1 MADSKAE
8 ELLPIALLQKK
19 LCLPY
24 NTITMKIT
32 DLLEKDRD
40 KLITELAA
48 AGTADK
54 AVRVLENEMDKLLL
68 KHNEQCESDRE
79 RESAAFMMQAVRLS
93 LPLIDSSGD
102 IKVWERGGGNTDE
115 GGSFKISFLVLFI
128 LGLALSVFGFGPMF
142 FEAFV
147 SADANARNDVILHGG
162 ATITGLICL
171 YFAGYMYRRPK
182 KAGKKE
188 HQVEIRIDANKIY
201 RNFRTAI
208 LSIDQSLEEIAA
220 AERWSKRDQAGSI
233 DGRTVTSSELDL
245 FSDLLAAAYSGD
257 PDFALEKIE
266 QIKYFLH
273 KQQIEVVDYNS
284 ETAKY
289 FDLMPGTSAV
299 TIRPAL
305 VAQGGLLRKGLAST
319 GR

>member
-1 MADSKAE
+1 M
-8 ELLPIALLQKK
+8 
-19 LCLPY
+19 
-24 NTITMKIT
+24 T

-40 KLITELAA
+40 NLITELAA

-68 KHNEQCESDRE
+68 RHNEQCESDRE

-93 LPLIDSSGD
+93 LPLIDSNGD
-102 IKVWERGGGNTDE
+102 IKVWERGGGNADE

-128 LGLALSVFGFGPMF
+128 LGLALCVFGFGPMF
-142 FEAFV
+142 FDAYVAAEAKL
-147 SADANARNDVILHGG
+147 RNEVILHGG
-162 ATITGLICL
+162 ATIVGLVCL
-171 YFAGYMYRRPK
+171 YFAGYMYSRPK
-182 KAGKKE
+182 KAGKRE
-188 HQVEIRIDANKIY
+188 HQVEIRIDADKIY

-208 LSIDQSLEEIAA
+208 LSVDQSLEEIAA
-220 AERWSKRDQAGSI
+220 AERWAKRDQAGTI
-233 DGRTVTSSELDL
+233 DGRTVTSAELDL
-245 FSDLLAAAYSGD
+245 FSDLLAASYSGD
-257 PDFALEKIE
+257 PEYALEKIE

-273 KQQIEVVDYNS
+273 KQQIEVIDYSS

-289 FDLMPGTSAV
+289 FDLMPGAKAA

>member
-1 MADSKAE
+1 
-8 ELLPIALLQKK
+8 
-19 LCLPY
+19 
-24 NTITMKIT
+24 MKMT
-32 DLLEKDRD
+32 DLLEKDKD
-40 KLITELAA
+40 SLITGLTA

-79 RESAAFMMQAVRLS
+79 RESAAYMMQAVRLS
-93 LPLIDSSGD
+93 LPLIDSNGAV
-102 IKVWERGGGNTDE
+102 KVWERGGGDTDQ
-115 GGSFKISFLVLFI
+115 GGSFKISFLVLFV
-128 LGLALSVFGFGPMF
+128 LGLALCVFGFGPMF
-142 FEAFV
+142 FNAYV
-147 SADANARNDVILHGG
+147 AADAKLRSEVMLHGG
-162 ATITGLICL
+162 ATVVGLICL
-171 YFAGYMYRRPK
+171 YFAGFMYRRPK
-182 KAGKKE
+182 KAAKKE
-188 HQVEIRIDANKIY
+188 HQVEIKVDADKIY

-220 AERWSKRDQAGSI
+220 AERWRKRDQAGSI

-245 FSDLLAAAYSGD
+245 FSDLLAASYSGD
-257 PDFALEKIE
+257 PEYALEKVE

-273 KQQIEVVDYNS
+273 KQQIEVVDYSS

-289 FDLMPGTSAV
+289 FDLMPGTRAA